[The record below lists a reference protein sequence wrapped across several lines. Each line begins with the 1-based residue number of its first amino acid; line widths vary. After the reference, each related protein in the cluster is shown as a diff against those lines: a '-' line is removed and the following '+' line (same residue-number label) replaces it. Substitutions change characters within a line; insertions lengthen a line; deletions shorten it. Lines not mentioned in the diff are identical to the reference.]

1 MQRKPQER
9 DNKGIKRGWSVAE
22 KAKAKEWGK
31 NSTERA
37 GCDGKI
43 TQTGKVMSKPIER
56 KSVVGPTGIC
66 NKALA
71 SLSTAEVH
79 TSQECHMCRGINA
92 WDASVKVADEIE
104 GCYTIPQSGND
115 DKLRRSS
122 ELRRSSKMDCFG
134 LRGKEVRKVG
144 GQIVGGK
151 L

>member
-1 MQRKPQER
+1 MLRKRQKRRNGARIVQRE
-9 DNKGIKRGWSVAE
+9 
-22 KAKAKEWGK
+22 
-31 NSTERA
+31 A

-79 TSQECHMCRGINA
+79 TSQVCHMCRGINA

-104 GCYTIPQSGND
+104 GCYTMPQSGND

-134 LRGKEVRKVG
+134 LRGKKVRKVG